1 MAVAD
6 ASPLQALNVLLN
18 YYLFCSVLFANTTQK
33 CHTCRFSSGDLS
45 SECDE
50 VDPND
55 PTAVTRPPPL
65 QQQPLPQASTVGGP
79 PAHPPPPAPTGGP
92 PPGNAPDLSLSF
104 GKGPPRGVSAP
115 ASPAKSRES
124 LLQRV
129 QSLTGAARDQG
140 ASIIGAAVSSAT
152 RPSFNKDKCFTLLVL
167 DDQNTDWSKYF
178 RGKRLHGDYDIRV
191 EQAEFREI
199 GLTANADGG
208 TQVSMAV
215 YRNNTKVI
223 VIYIFHTIQ
232 SIIIRHSG
240 PKALEST
247 LHAHCT

>member
-1 MAVAD
+1 M
-6 ASPLQALNVLLN
+6 SYLPKSLTG
-18 YYLFCSVLFANTTQK
+18 YRFLFCLALYY
-33 CHTCRFSSGDLS
+33 RFSSGDLS
-45 SECDE
+45 SECDD

-55 PTAVTRPPPL
+55 PTAVVRPPL
-65 QQQPLPQASTVGGP
+65 QQQPLPQPGSTVGGP
-79 PAHPPPPAPTGGP
+79 PNIPPPPAPGGPAPSGPAPGGP

-178 RGKRLHGDYDIRV
+178 RGKRLHGDYDVRV
-191 EQAEFREI
+191 EQAEFK
-199 GLTANADGG
+199 
-208 TQVSMAV
+208 VSAP
-215 YRNNTKVI
+215 NFNS
-223 VIYIFHTIQ
+223 YILSLIHLPRPITLRLNRCIC
-232 SIIIRHSG
+232 IR
-240 PKALEST
+240 T
-247 LHAHCT
+247 LIL

>member
-1 MAVAD
+1 MCI
-6 ASPLQALNVLLN
+6 SI
-18 YYLFCSVLFANTTQK
+18 F
-33 CHTCRFSSGDLS
+33 RFSSGDLS

-50 VDPND
+50 GDLND
-55 PTAVTRPPPL
+55 PTAVTQPPL
-65 QQQPLPQASTVGGP
+65 QQQPLPQPSNTVGGP
-79 PAHPPPPAPTGGP
+79 PNIPPPPAPGGP
-92 PPGNAPDLSLSF
+92 PSGNAPDLSLSF

-178 RGKRLHGDYDIRV
+178 RGKRLHSDYDIRV
-191 EQAEFREI
+191 EQAEFK
-199 GLTANADGG
+199 
-208 TQVSMAV
+208 VS
-215 YRNNTKVI
+215 
-223 VIYIFHTIQ
+223 
-232 SIIIRHSG
+232 
-240 PKALEST
+240 
-247 LHAHCT
+247 